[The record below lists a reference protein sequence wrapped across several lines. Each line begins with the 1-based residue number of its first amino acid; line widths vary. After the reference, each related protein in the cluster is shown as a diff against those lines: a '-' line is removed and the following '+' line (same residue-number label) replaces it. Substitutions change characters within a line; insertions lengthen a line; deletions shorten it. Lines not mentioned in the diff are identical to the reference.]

1 MFDLGPAARELTRV
15 VQGVRDEQLDA
26 VTPCP
31 DYTLGDLLEHVHGL
45 ALAFRMAAEKQIPDG
60 GSQNPPGDAR
70 RLPDDW
76 REAIPRRLD
85 ALVAAWTEDQAWQGT
100 THIAG
105 FDAPA
110 PDVATTAV
118 NELVMHGWD
127 VARASGQT
135 FELDDVSAAPCLRF
149 AEFLNGPAGEVMRGT
164 AFGPAVPV
172 PPDAPVLDRIL
183 GANGRDPRWTASQRH
198 T

>member
-15 VQGVRDEQLDA
+15 VQGVRDDQLDA

-31 DYTLGDLLEHVHGL
+31 DYSLGDLLEHVHGL
-45 ALAFRMAAEKQIPDG
+45 ALAFRMAAAKQIPEG

-70 RLPDDW
+70 RLPEDW
-76 REAIPRRLD
+76 REAIRERLD
-85 ALVAAWTEDQAWQGT
+85 ALVAAWAEDEAWQGT

-110 PDVATTAV
+110 PDVASTAV

-135 FELDDVSAAPCLRF
+135 FELDDVSAVPCLGF
-149 AEFLNGPAGEVMRGT
+149 AEFLSGPAGDAMRGT

-172 PPDAPVLDRIL
+172 PSDAPPLDRIL
-183 GANGRDPRWTASQRH
+183 GANGRDPRWTAS
-198 T
+198 